1 MRTVDERLYRELS
14 RKASESPRRRA
25 HHLLH
30 ASREDA
36 VQRLAVV
43 MHRATYIRPHRH
55 ALPQSWEQF
64 CIHRG
69 RAVALTFDDDGRVL
83 ERTELDAQRGPFI
96 VEIEAGRWHTLTA
109 LEDDSLLSEYKQGPF
124 RPIADGDWAA
134 WTPAEGEA
142 GAQALAEWFL
152 DARPGDVYGA

>member
-55 ALPQSWEQF
+55 ALPQSDYPLAIRAYFGDEGLARLADLLRAYLHLGGLQVQLSF
-64 CIHRG
+64 ADLETLRDSQRHPERHRDLMVRITG
-69 RAVALTFDDDGRVL
+69 YSAAFVDMTRAAQDEIIR
-83 ERTELDAQRGPFI
+83 RTGFSD
-96 VEIEAGRWHTLTA
+96 T
-109 LEDDSLLSEYKQGPF
+109 
-124 RPIADGDWAA
+124 
-134 WTPAEGEA
+134 
-142 GAQALAEWFL
+142 
-152 DARPGDVYGA
+152 